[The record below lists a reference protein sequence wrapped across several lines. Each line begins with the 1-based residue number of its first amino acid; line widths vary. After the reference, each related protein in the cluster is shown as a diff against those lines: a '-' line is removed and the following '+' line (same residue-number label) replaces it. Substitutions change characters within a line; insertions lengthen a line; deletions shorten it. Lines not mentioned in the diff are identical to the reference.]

1 MGRSSSRDRSACWIT
16 TISRSRCPPTS
27 RPSPFAAAACRTRSP
42 FAMAR
47 TARAASW
54 PKKPPRP
61 LKKLRGPLSQRPTSA
76 LSVSPFAAHRPVD
89 SLARWS
95 SQCAAVIVAEGIVGR
110 CATRRPAPRPA
121 TFGRRNIGGTARCGG
136 NMRSDTS
143 VCGATLGPATPVA
156 QPQRR
161 HAGCHAGSSWPNT
174 RVKLVHHFDSRHRFI
189 TAPVKRGRLP
199 AQPGGSARLW
209 HVWRN
214 ERHHP
219 SFRCNSSNH
228 LCITHNPTP
237 TP

>member
-1 MGRSSSRDRSACWIT
+1 MRRSSSRGRSACWIT

-95 SQCAAVIVAEGIVGR
+95 PQCAAAIVAEEAERIVGR
-110 CATRRPAPRPA
+110 CVRHVVRRQDQSPSGDATSGAPRGA
-121 TFGRRNIGGTARCGG
+121 EAI
-136 NMRSDTS
+136 
-143 VCGATLGPATPVA
+143 CGATLRCVGQRSARQHPWPNRKDGTPVVMRLELA
-156 QPQRR
+156 KHPRQ
-161 HAGCHAGSSWPNT
+161 AGTPLRFT
-174 RVKLVHHFDSRHRFI
+174 TPVHHR
-189 TAPVKRGRLP
+189 T
-199 AQPGGSARLW
+199 
-209 HVWRN
+209 
-214 ERHHP
+214 
-219 SFRCNSSNH
+219 C
-228 LCITHNPTP
+228 
-237 TP
+237 